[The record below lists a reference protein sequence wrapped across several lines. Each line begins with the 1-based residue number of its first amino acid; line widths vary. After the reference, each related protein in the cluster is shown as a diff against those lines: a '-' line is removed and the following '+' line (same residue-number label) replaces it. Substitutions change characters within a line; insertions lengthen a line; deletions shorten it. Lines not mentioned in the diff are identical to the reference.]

1 MKTFLTLM
9 KIEGKLVLRSIDS
22 VFFGIG
28 MPIAIMLLI
37 GFINGTK
44 EAFDGA
50 GYTMIQSSF
59 GALITVGICATAF
72 MSIPLTISDYR
83 GKKILK
89 HFFVTP
95 IQPSILLLVHVTLNA
110 ILSILSSI
118 CVYICAKL
126 FFDYDMS
133 GSMIPFILSYLLVMG
148 SMYSIGMMLASVCR
162 SVKTAN
168 MVCSLVYFPMLFLS
182 GASIPFELFPNL
194 LQKIANVLPLTQ
206 GIKLLKN
213 VSLGVQSDS
222 TLFSIGTLVF
232 FMVASGI
239 ISIKTFRFE

>member
-1 MKTFLTLM
+1 MKTFLKLL

-22 VFFGIG
+22 IFFGVG
-28 MPIAIMLLI
+28 MPVAIMLLI
-37 GFINGTK
+37 GFINGKK

-72 MSIPLTISDYR
+72 MAIPLTISDYR
-83 GKKILK
+83 DKKILK

-95 IQPSILLLVHVTLNA
+95 VQPSMLLLVHVTLNA
-110 ILSILSSI
+110 ILSILSSTL
-118 CVYICAKL
+118 VYFCAKL

-133 GSMIPFILSYLLVMG
+133 GSILAFIFSYLLVMG
-148 SMYSIGMMLASVCR
+148 AMYSLGMMLASICK

-182 GASIPFELFPNL
+182 GATIPFEIFPNI

-213 VSLGVQSDS
+213 VSLGLQADS
-222 TLFSIGTLVF
+222 TLFSIGILVF
-232 FMVASGI
+232 FILCGGI